1 VSGTVSPKTC
11 KEFSIFNSLE
21 DRSPSFWIA
30 VSIVLVGIL
39 GVVDFKTGN
48 EYSFSLFYLL
58 PISLTAW
65 YMNRR
70 MGVFTSVLSAVTWL
84 YADFSDGEDYAH
96 PVIYFWNLMIRLGFF
111 LIVTYLLTELRNTQ
125 RIVQAL
131 SRTDHTTGAV
141 NSRYFHELL
150 DAELKRAGR
159 YHRPFTLMYL
169 DLDNFKQ
176 VNDQFGHEEG
186 DKLIT
191 FIAAEL
197 KHAIRSTDT
206 VARLGGDEFA
216 ILFPETGSEEARVV
230 TSKVFEHLKERLC
243 ERYAFVTLSAGTVT
257 YTSPP
262 ESTKEAI
269 KISDQIMYSI
279 KNSTKDGIA
288 YSVYPH

>member
-1 VSGTVSPKTC
+1 MPKTC
-11 KEFSIFNSLE
+11 KERRIFKSLE
-21 DRSPSFWIA
+21 DRSLTFWVVI
-30 VSIVLVGIL
+30 SILLVGIL

-48 EYSFSLFYLL
+48 DYSFSLFYLL

-70 MGVFTSVLSAVTWL
+70 MGAFTSILSAAIWVF
-84 YADFSDGEDYAH
+84 ADFSDGEDYAH
-96 PVIYFWNLMIRLGFF
+96 PVIYFWNFMIRLAFF
-111 LIVTYLLTELRNTQ
+111 LIVTYLLAELRNTQ
-125 RIVQAL
+125 KIVQAL
-131 SRTDHTTGAV
+131 SRTDHITGAV

-159 YHRPFTLMYL
+159 YHHPFTLMYL

-176 VNDQFGHEEG
+176 VNDRFGHEEG
-186 DKLIT
+186 DKLIAY
-191 FIAAEL
+191 IAGEL
-197 KHAIRSTDT
+197 KRATRSTDI

-216 ILFPETGSEEARVV
+216 ILFPETGKDEARVI
-230 TSKVFEHLKERLC
+230 TSKIFEHLKERLR
-243 ERYAFVTLSAGTVT
+243 ERYAFVTLSAGSVT

-262 ESTKEAI
+262 KSTAETI

-288 YSVYPH
+288 YSVYAH